1 MIKTK
6 KLTKYY
12 GKHVGMI
19 DIDLDVK
26 EREIFGL
33 IGPNGAGKSTMIRTL
48 MGYLK
53 PSFGSGS
60 IMGLDIVE
68 DKKEILAHVG
78 YMPSESIFYKDVKVK
93 DIIQLSLDLRNHDKT
108 NVTEDLIKRFDVD
121 INKHI
126 SELSLGNR
134 KKVSLVC
141 AFQHEPKILFLDEP
155 TSGLDPLMK
164 HEFFNLIKER
174 NKKGSTIFFSSHVLS
189 EIQSLCDR
197 AAFIKE
203 GILIEGPSF
212 NKIEGML
219 TKKVNLKTNKSF
231 PPIPGMKDIQYRNHE
246 IEFLFQGDI
255 TQLIHHLS
263 LNQIDDITIGE
274 PNLEEI
280 FMHYY
285 GEAQLSLIHI

>member
-60 IMGLDIVE
+60 IMGLDIVK

-203 GILIEGPSF
+203 GVLIEGPSF

-285 GEAQLSLIHI
+285 GEAQ

>member
-60 IMGLDIVE
+60 IMGLDIVK

-93 DIIQLSLDLRNHDKT
+93 DIIQLSLDLRNQDKT

-203 GILIEGPSF
+203 GVLIEGPSF

-285 GEAQLSLIHI
+285 GEAQ

>member
-203 GILIEGPSF
+203 GVLIEGPSF

-285 GEAQLSLIHI
+285 GEAQ

>member
-60 IMGLDIVE
+60 IMGLDIVK

-93 DIIQLSLDLRNHDKT
+93 DIIQLSLDLRNQDKT

-203 GILIEGPSF
+203 GVLIEGPSF
-212 NKIEGML
+212 NKIESML

-263 LNQIDDITIGE
+263 LNHIDDITIGE

-285 GEAQLSLIHI
+285 GEAQ

>member
-60 IMGLDIVE
+60 IMGLDIVK

-93 DIIQLSLDLRNHDKT
+93 DIIQLSLDLRNQDKT

-155 TSGLDPLMK
+155 TSGLDPLIK

-203 GILIEGPSF
+203 GVLIEGPSF

-285 GEAQLSLIHI
+285 GEAQ